1 MTNQKFLRRWQPVC
15 PVVPTRL
22 WATTAAVAVAGLN
35 AVFYAEIWSSS
46 VVSDWAWLALLGLL
60 LLAGAQTVPVL
71 WRWPPPPLAP
81 PRGQWLWRVGMG
93 ALAVGLGIG
102 LLVGAAGAGVLL
114 MFICSGGFAGNR

>member
-1 MTNQKFLRRWQPVC
+1 MC

-46 VVSDWAWLALLGLL
+46 GVSERAWLVLLGLL
-60 LLAGAQTVPVL
+60 LLAGIQAVPML
-71 WRWPPPPLAP
+71 RGWSPPPLAP
-81 PRGQWLWRVGMG
+81 LWGQWLWGQWLWRVGIG
-93 ALAVGLGIG
+93 ALVVGLCIG